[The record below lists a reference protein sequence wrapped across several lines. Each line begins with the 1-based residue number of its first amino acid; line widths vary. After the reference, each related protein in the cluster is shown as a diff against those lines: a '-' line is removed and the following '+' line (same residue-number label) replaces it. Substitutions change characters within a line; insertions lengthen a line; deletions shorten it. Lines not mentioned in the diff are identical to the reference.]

1 MFSYRAIY
9 SETPSKVMFY
19 SGTWQSLFSTMDS
32 VFHAASTMGLFV
44 YVFSLLHTFYSY
56 IQQNSFETEIEKG

>member
-1 MFSYRAIY
+1 MYNYRAIY

-19 SGTWQSLFSTMDS
+19 SGTWQNLFSTMDS
-32 VFHAASTMGLFV
+32 DFHAASAMGLQV
-44 YVFSLLHTFYSY
+44 YVFSLLHTFYSH